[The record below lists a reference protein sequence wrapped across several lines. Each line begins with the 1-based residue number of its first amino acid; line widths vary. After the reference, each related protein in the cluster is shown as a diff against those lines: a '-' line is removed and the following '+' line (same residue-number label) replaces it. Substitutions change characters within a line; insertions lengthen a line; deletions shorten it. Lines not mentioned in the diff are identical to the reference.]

1 MNKTLELTILMPCL
15 NEAETIGICIKKAK
29 SFLKKNKINGEILI
43 SDNGST
49 DNSIII
55 AEKLGARITKT
66 SINGYGSALINGI
79 KEAKGKYII
88 MGDADDS
95 YDFTQLMC
103 FVEKLRSGFELVIGN
118 RFKGGIKKGAM
129 PFLHRYFGNPVLSG
143 IGRLFFK
150 TKNFDFH
157 CGLRGFSKQAI
168 LSINLNTLGM
178 EFASEMI
185 VKSILY
191 KLKIT
196 EVPVTLFPDGR
207 TRAPHL
213 RSWSDGWRHLKFL
226 LMFSPNWLF
235 LYPGLLLTILGL
247 TGTTILS
254 FTSIKINNIS
264 FDVHTMLFSVL
275 MVIIGVQTVSF
286 SVITNTYAR
295 RVRLYPVKD
304 NLLEKLA
311 SLSLEKGLIV
321 GSTLFIF
328 GLTMSIVGLVI
339 WAEKSFGDLMPSSM
353 LRLLLPAV
361 LTLSIGCQIIFTSFL
376 IGIFQIKT
384 GNNSL

>member
-1 MNKTLELTILMPCL
+1 
-15 NEAETIGICIKKAK
+15 
-29 SFLKKNKINGEILI
+29 
-43 SDNGST
+43 
-49 DNSIII
+49 
-55 AEKLGARITKT
+55 
-66 SINGYGSALINGI
+66 
-79 KEAKGKYII
+79 
-88 MGDADDS
+88 
-95 YDFTQLMC
+95 
-103 FVEKLRSGFELVIGN
+103 
-118 RFKGGIKKGAM
+118 
-129 PFLHRYFGNPVLSG
+129 
-143 IGRLFFK
+143 
-150 TKNFDFH
+150 
-157 CGLRGFSKQAI
+157 
-168 LSINLNTLGM
+168 
-178 EFASEMI
+178 
-185 VKSILY
+185 
-191 KLKIT
+191 
-196 EVPVTLFPDGR
+196 
-207 TRAPHL
+207 
-213 RSWSDGWRHLKFL
+213 
-226 LMFSPNWLF
+226 
-235 LYPGLLLTILGL
+235 
-247 TGTTILS
+247 
-254 FTSIKINNIS
+254 
-264 FDVHTMLFSVL
+264 MLFSVL